1 MEPRL
6 ATTGSPCYA
15 IGMRKYRF
23 PVVVERDE
31 DGLFVGTVPALRGCH
46 TQARTLAELD
56 KRLKEA
62 ARLCLEA
69 GERPLRQN
77 DFIGVHQIEI
87 SA

>member
-1 MEPRL
+1 MEPHL
-6 ATTGSPCYA
+6 ATTEGHCYA

-31 DGLFVGTVPALRGCH
+31 DGLFVGTVPALKGCH
-46 TQARTLAELD
+46 TQARSLAELD

-62 ARLCLEA
+62 VKLCLEA
-69 GERPLRQN
+69 GERLLKQN
-77 DFIGVHQIEI
+77 DFVGVHQIEV

>member
-1 MEPRL
+1 MEPHL
-6 ATTGSPCYA
+6 ATPEGHCYA

-31 DGLFVGTVPALRGCH
+31 DGVFVGTVPALKGCH
-46 TQARTLAELD
+46 TQARSLAELD

-62 ARLCLEA
+62 VKLCLEA
-69 GERPLRQN
+69 GERPLKQN
-77 DFIGVHQIEI
+77 DFVGVHQIKV

>member
-6 ATTGSPCYA
+6 ATSESPCYA
-15 IGMRKYRF
+15 IGMKKYRF

-31 DGLFVGTVPALRGCH
+31 DGLLVGTVPALKGCH
-46 TQARTLAELD
+46 TQARTIAELD

-62 ARLCLEA
+62 VKVCLEA
-69 GERPLRQN
+69 GERPLKQN
-77 DFIGVHQIEI
+77 DFVGVHQIEV

>member
-1 MEPRL
+1 
-6 ATTGSPCYA
+6 
-15 IGMRKYRF
+15 MRKYRF
-23 PVVVERDE
+23 QAIVERDE
-31 DGLFVGTVPALRGCH
+31 DGLFVGKVPVLKGCL

-69 GERPLRQN
+69 GQRPLKQN
-77 DFIGVHQIEI
+77 GFVGIHQIEI